1 MDAFLP
7 VVMFSVLFG
16 LSMDYEV
23 YTVSRM
29 QEEWRR
35 LRSRPENAACELDL
49 VSSGSGWCR
58 TADPRCLPPKSGPAG
73 AVMIAVLGSLGT
85 SFGNGGTLTATIQ
98 GDEAA
103 ATVLIQSDGKIIAV
117 GFSENKSTGVT
128 DVFLARYLG

>member
-1 MDAFLP
+1 MRQPAMPIGNKADAGTGPVDAFPP

-49 VSSGSGWCR
+49 ASSGPGWCR
-58 TADPRCLPPKSGPAG
+58 TADPRGRIPRWEAVRDSTLSSQAASMLAVKSRMAFASSPG
-73 AVMIAVLGSLGT
+73 ASM
-85 SFGNGGTLTATIQ
+85 
-98 GDEAA
+98 AA
-103 ATVLIQSDGKIIAV
+103 
-117 GFSENKSTGVT
+117 
-128 DVFLARYLG
+128 